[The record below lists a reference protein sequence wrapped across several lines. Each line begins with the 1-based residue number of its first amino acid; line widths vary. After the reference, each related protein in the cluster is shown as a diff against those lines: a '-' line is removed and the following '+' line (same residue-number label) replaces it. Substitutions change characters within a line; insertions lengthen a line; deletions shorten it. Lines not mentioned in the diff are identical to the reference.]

1 MPVLPEEVAAK
12 KFGRRARGYDRS
24 QVELFLE
31 QVATDYAAAIDR
43 IATVAEDRAQ
53 GRTRVE
59 ELVDQLGAVLES
71 AQDAA
76 EKVRRDADPEVEAIR
91 ARAERTAALITRR
104 AEDAAGALTR
114 QTQALHVAAQA
125 DADAARERLAD
136 AERRAHQ
143 LEDSARERWE
153 ALRTETEQRFDRL
166 RAEERRFAERTRQAH
181 TALGALRSQVGLLEQ
196 VQQVEQQ
203 LAALHPDTAVAGDPD
218 GDHAGAEHGV
228 AAAAT
233 GAGR

>member
-1 MPVLPEEVAAK
+1 
-12 KFGRRARGYDRS
+12 
-24 QVELFLE
+24 
-31 QVATDYAAAIDR
+31 
-43 IATVAEDRAQ
+43 
-53 GRTRVE
+53 
-59 ELVDQLGAVLES
+59 
-71 AQDAA
+71 
-76 EKVRRDADPEVEAIR
+76 
-91 ARAERTAALITRR
+91 LITRK

-114 QTQALHVAAQA
+114 QTQAQHVAAR
-125 DADAARERLAD
+125 ADAARERLAD

-143 LEDSARERWE
+143 LEDSAQERRWE

-203 LAALHPDTAVAGDPD
+203 LAALHPDTAVADHPDDHPDGDRLD

-228 AAAAT
+228 AAAET